1 VLDGV
6 FFNKLTRQKSI
17 TNTLIAKIL
26 LTKRP
31 NNDQKFGPLRLNCD
45 EKVILS
51 YPTEVFFT
59 SLFTAKAD
67 LKYTAYVNDF
77 LQIEAFA
84 KIHKALH
91 LKNYEIHEM

>member
-1 VLDGV
+1 MY
-6 FFNKLTRQKSI
+6 LT
-17 TNTLIAKIL
+17 
-26 LTKRP
+26 
-31 NNDQKFGPLRLNCD
+31 
-45 EKVILS
+45 
-51 YPTEVFFT
+51 
-59 SLFTAKAD
+59 KAD